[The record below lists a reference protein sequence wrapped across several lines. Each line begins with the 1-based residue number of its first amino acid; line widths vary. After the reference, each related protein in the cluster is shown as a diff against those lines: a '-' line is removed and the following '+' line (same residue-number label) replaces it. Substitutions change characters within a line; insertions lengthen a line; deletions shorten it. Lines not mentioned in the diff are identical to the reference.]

1 MLKEYLEFLKEYK
14 IVGLA
19 LGVVIGTASTKLV
32 NSLVDH
38 IIMPIVSVFIPQ
50 GGWRQAILEIGPI
63 KLAWGPFLAEL
74 LNFLIL
80 ALAVFIV
87 VKKILKWENIKK

>member
-1 MLKEYLEFLKEYK
+1 MLKEYLNFLKEYR

-19 LGVVIGTASTKLV
+19 LGVVIGTASTQLV
-32 NSLVDH
+32 NSFVNH
-38 IIMPIVSVFIPQ
+38 IIMPIFSAFIP
-50 GGWRQAILEIGPI
+50 GGKWKQAVLELGPV
-63 KLAWGPFLAEL
+63 KLAWGPFVSEL

-87 VKKILKWENIKK
+87 VKKILRWEEIQK